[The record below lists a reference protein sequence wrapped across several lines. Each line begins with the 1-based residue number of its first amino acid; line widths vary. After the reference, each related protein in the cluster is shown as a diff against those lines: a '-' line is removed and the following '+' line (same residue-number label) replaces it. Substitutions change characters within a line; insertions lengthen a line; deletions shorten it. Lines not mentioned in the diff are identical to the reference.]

1 MSELNIDQFMKAMG
15 GTEIVEESEET
26 PLQSVPGDA
35 ALASGYSYAEVQ
47 EARKYA
53 AEIMGLA
60 AEVGKITYKLIE
72 KIDLFDRQEMYL
84 RFGFENLS
92 NWLEREHY
100 SFAGI
105 GKYLKIY
112 RYFTNTLQIPRSRY
126 ETIDLANTQ
135 GFLKLAK
142 AEATREDLEIAFDI
156 APRLS
161 IEDWWSWSDNAAEN
175 LLAGR
180 AIEEDAQNDSAEITV
195 EPELAR
201 GYYTIEAVDAKD
213 IGMADPGINGNLE
226 KLRGIKSAY
235 FKDSNDGTIILLV
248 K

>member
-60 AEVGKITYKLIE
+60 AEVGKITYKLID
-72 KIDLFDRQEMYL
+72 KIDLFDRQAFYL
-84 RFGFENLS
+84 RLGFENLS

-142 AEATREDLEIAFDI
+142 AEATREDLEIAFDVS
-156 APRLS
+156 ARLS

-213 IGMADPGINGNLE
+213 IGMADPGINGNLK
-226 KLRGIKSAY
+226 KLKGIKSAY